1 MRLFE
6 LDLALG
12 KAGSAP
18 DLLQAS
24 CVAFGNV
31 FIHPTLQF
39 SPLKKK
45 GVVFLPPNGLEG
57 EIVMDWEMLDL
68 RGSEV

>member
-1 MRLFE
+1 MLCATIQTRLFE

-31 FIHPTLQF
+31 SIHPTLQF

-45 GVVFLPPNGLEG
+45 GSCVLTFQGTG
-57 EIVMDWEMLDL
+57 
-68 RGSEV
+68 R